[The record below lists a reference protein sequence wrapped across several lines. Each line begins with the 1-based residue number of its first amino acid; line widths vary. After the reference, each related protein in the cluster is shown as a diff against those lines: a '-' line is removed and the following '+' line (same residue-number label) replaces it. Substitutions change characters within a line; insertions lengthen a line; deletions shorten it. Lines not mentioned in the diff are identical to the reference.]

1 MAGPTVAPA
10 PLPATLPGAT
20 PGAAGKQPRDRTRV
34 PALPPIGCNPLH
46 NAHKL
51 TQLPGPRVFSFVKRG
66 RLTGPQRSAR
76 TVQREA
82 GDTYLEPRIPQNM
95 GATPRTTRPRA
106 AVTLLR
112 PNHSKPQTLYQ
123 RRMLRSAA
131 GGGEGWVR
139 LGTRCSALEGVVLP
153 RPPRRGCPGL
163 SRACPELDP
172 VTRRA
177 ACGDGVPMTHG
188 PRRHSTFCSL
198 CWAICRRNSTSD
210 QKTNNVLKISF

>member
-1 MAGPTVAPA
+1 MSAPLGQVPRPWKPPCLVIKHTLNTTTQRLLFVRSKA
-10 PLPATLPGAT
+10 EHPRLPRRPDVHTRKPPVTAARSHGGWSHCRSCPLPATLPGAT

-112 PNHSKPQTLYQ
+112 PNHSKPQSLYQ

-153 RPPRRGCPGL
+153 RPPR
-163 SRACPELDP
+163 
-172 VTRRA
+172 
-177 ACGDGVPMTHG
+177 
-188 PRRHSTFCSL
+188 
-198 CWAICRRNSTSD
+198 
-210 QKTNNVLKISF
+210 